1 MERVQKV
8 RLERS
13 VEKDH
18 GGLSVLHEELDLTL
32 RLKGQ
37 VRRKISEFCASG
49 PEALRKMDFE
59 ESS

>member
-32 RLKGQ
+32 RLKRAGQ
-37 VRRKISEFCASG
+37 EKD
-49 PEALRKMDFE
+49 K
-59 ESS
+59 